1 MLFRQLEYFVAVAR
15 ERHFAR
21 AAESCYVSQPA
32 LSAAIA
38 KLERELNVTLIN
50 RGHNYQGLTPE
61 GERLVVWAKRILAE
75 QDAFKAEVAAVQSGI
90 TGTLR
95 LGTDPTAST
104 TLALPVAA
112 FCAAHPLAKVQVRSR
127 LSTKELHRQ
136 LRDFELDVAIA
147 HFDPGDQEG
156 LQVVPLYQERYM
168 LLVSDDQLMSQ
179 ASTMTWADAAQL
191 PLALL
196 TPDMRIRQIVDTVFA
211 EKGFVVTPQVETDSI
226 ASLYAHVG
234 GGEWASIVPH
244 TWLRAMPVVGRTRA
258 LPLVDPEA
266 GAQVSV
272 AIHAATPGSVAA
284 RAFVNAATGLSLDD
298 FFGQPCRPSIACGE
312 RGPARSPLPV
322 PRLHRRPVQP
332 SFGRVRQ
339 SGDEFEPV
347 GHLEGGQPVT
357 AVLQDLL
364 GSDALVRAD
373 DHGGADPLPVRR
385 VGDGEHGRLADS
397 GAAGEDV
404 LDVLG

>member
-15 ERHFAR
+15 EKHFAR
-21 AAESCYVSQPA
+21 AAEACYVSQPA

-50 RGHNYQGLTPE
+50 RGHNYEGLTAQ

-95 LGTDPTAST
+95 LGADPTAST

-112 FCAAHPLAKVQVRSR
+112 FCAAHPLARVQVRSR
-127 LSTKELHRQ
+127 QSTKELARQ

-147 HFDPGDQEG
+147 HFASEDQDG
-156 LQVVPLYQERYM
+156 LQVVPLYREKYM
-168 LLVSDDQLMSQ
+168 LLVSGDQVVSQ
-179 ASTMTWADAAQL
+179 TSTMTWAEAAHM

-196 TPDMRIRQIVDTVFA
+196 TPDMRIRQRIDEIFA
-211 EKGFVVTPQVETDSI
+211 EKGVTVPPQVETDSI

-234 GGEWASIVPH
+234 VGDWASIVPH

-258 LPLVDPEA
+258 LHLVDPQA

-272 AIHAATPGSVAA
+272 AIHAATPGSLAA
-284 RAFVNAATGLSLDD
+284 RAFVNTATGLSLDD
-298 FFGQPCRPSIACGE
+298 FFDQ
-312 RGPARSPLPV
+312 PV
-322 PRLHRRPVQP
+322 PAEH
-332 SFGRVRQ
+332 RVR
-339 SGDEFEPV
+339 
-347 GHLEGGQPVT
+347 
-357 AVLQDLL
+357 
-364 GSDALVRAD
+364 
-373 DHGGADPLPVRR
+373 
-385 VGDGEHGRLADS
+385 
-397 GAAGEDV
+397 
-404 LDVLG
+404 

>member
-21 AAESCYVSQPA
+21 AAEACYVSQPA

-136 LRDFELDVAIA
+136 LRDYELDAAIA
-147 HFDPGDQEG
+147 QFDPGDQEG
-156 LQVVPLYQERYM
+156 LQVVPLYEERYT
-168 LLVSDDQLMSQ
+168 LLVSGDQLTSQ
-179 ASTMTWADAAQL
+179 ASVMTWAEAAQL

-196 TPDMRIRQIVDTVFA
+196 TPDMRIRQIIDSVFA
-211 EKGFVVTPQVETDSI
+211 AQGFVVTPQVETDSI

-234 GGEWASIVPH
+234 VGDWASIVPH

-258 LPLVDPEA
+258 LRLVEPAA

-284 RAFVNAATGLSLDD
+284 RAFVNAATSLSLDD
-298 FFGQPCRPSIACGE
+298 FFDQ
-312 RGPARSPLPV
+312 PLP
-322 PRLHRRPVQP
+322 PEH
-332 SFGRVRQ
+332 RVR
-339 SGDEFEPV
+339 
-347 GHLEGGQPVT
+347 
-357 AVLQDLL
+357 
-364 GSDALVRAD
+364 
-373 DHGGADPLPVRR
+373 
-385 VGDGEHGRLADS
+385 
-397 GAAGEDV
+397 
-404 LDVLG
+404 